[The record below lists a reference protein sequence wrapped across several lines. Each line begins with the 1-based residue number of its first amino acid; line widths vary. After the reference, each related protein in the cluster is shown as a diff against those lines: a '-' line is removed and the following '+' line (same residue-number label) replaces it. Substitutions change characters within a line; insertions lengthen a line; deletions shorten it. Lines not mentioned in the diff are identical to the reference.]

1 MASKRKIS
9 AAGAAGKRGGDKAS
23 GNDRTGGKKAG
34 GGKRP
39 DAKQQAGA
47 GFRTE
52 HDSMGE
58 LSVPAQALWGA
69 QTQRAVQ
76 NFPISG
82 VPMPREFIRA
92 LALVKGAAAEV
103 NGGFGL
109 LGKAQAAAIRAAA
122 AEVAAGEHDAHF
134 PIDVFQ
140 TGSGTSS
147 NMNANEVIATL
158 ASRDGRHAIHPN
170 DHVNLGQSSND
181 VIPTAI
187 RVSAQLAIVE
197 FLLPALAHLRKTI
210 QGRARELAKVVKTG
224 RTHLMDAMPLTFGQE
239 FGAWAAQLDSA
250 QQRIEDSLKR
260 LRRLPIGGTAIG
272 TGINADPRFGKA
284 VAKALS
290 AATGARFESAADKFE
305 GLASQDDA
313 VELSGQLSAL
323 AVALSKIAND
333 LRWMNSGPLAGLGE
347 IELPALQPGSSI
359 MPGKV
364 NPVIPEALAMV
375 CAQVMGHHAAIT
387 VAGQSGNFQLNVMLP
402 LIAYDLLDSI
412 RLLGNAMRLLADN
425 AVAGLKVR
433 GDRVR
438 EALDR
443 NPILVT
449 ALNPIIGYEKA
460 AAIAKRAYKEG
471 RPVLEVALEDSGLS
485 EKQLRRLLDPAALTR
500 GGIQAGGG
508 GAGG

>member
-1 MASKRKIS
+1 MNQPESRIE
-9 AAGAAGKRGGDKAS
+9 R
-23 GNDRTGGKKAG
+23 
-34 GGKRP
+34 
-39 DAKQQAGA
+39 
-47 GFRTE
+47 
-52 HDSMGE
+52 DSMGE
-58 LSVPAQALWGA
+58 LQVPADALWGA

-82 VPMPREFIRA
+82 QPMPREFIRA
-92 LALVKGAAAEV
+92 LGLVKAAAAEV

-109 LGKAQAAAIRAAA
+109 LGKGAAAAIRKAALA
-122 AEVAAGEHDAHF
+122 VAEGGHDAQF

-158 ASRDGRHAIHPN
+158 ASHGAKKNVHPN

-187 RVSAQLAIVE
+187 RVAAQLAVVE
-197 FLLPALAHLRKTI
+197 SLLPALKQLRKTI
-210 QGRARELAKVVKTG
+210 DRRARALSKVTKTG

-239 FGAWAAQLDSA
+239 FGAWSAQLDSA
-250 QQRIEDSLKR
+250 GARIEDSLKR

-284 VAKALS
+284 MAQALS
-290 AATGARFESAADKFE
+290 KLTDTRFDSADNKFE

-313 VELSGQLSAL
+313 VELSGQLGTL
-323 AVALSKIAND
+323 AVALMKIAND

-347 IELPALQPGSSI
+347 IELKALQPGSSI

-364 NPVIPEALAMV
+364 NPVIPEAVAMV
-375 CAQVMGHHAAIT
+375 CAQVMGHHTAIT

-412 RLLGNAMRLLADN
+412 RLLASAMRLLADE
-425 AVAGLKVR
+425 AIAGLQVR
-433 GDRVR
+433 HERVG
-438 EALDR
+438 EALER

-449 ALNPIIGYEKA
+449 ALNPVIGYEKA
-460 AAIAKRAYKEG
+460 AAIAKQAYREN
-471 RPVLEVALEDSGLS
+471 RPVLDVAVEATGMTRQEL
-485 EKQLRRLLDPAALTR
+485 QRLLDPRALTR
-500 GGIQAGGG
+500 GGIQGE
-508 GAGG
+508 